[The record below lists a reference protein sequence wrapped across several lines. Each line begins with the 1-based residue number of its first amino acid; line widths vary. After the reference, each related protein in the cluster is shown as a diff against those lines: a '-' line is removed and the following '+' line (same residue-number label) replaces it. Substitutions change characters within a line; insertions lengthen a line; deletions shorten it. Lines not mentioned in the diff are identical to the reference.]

1 MREALRL
8 AARARGR
15 TAPNP
20 PVGAVVVR
28 GRTRI
33 AGGLHT
39 GLGTPHAEA
48 RALAKA
54 GARARGA
61 TLYIT
66 LEPCADWGR
75 TPPCV
80 EAVLES
86 GVRRV
91 VCGMID
97 PDPCTRGKSFA
108 RLRRRGI
115 EVLVGVE
122 EDACQQ
128 LLRGFTSRV
137 ERGRPY
143 THLKLAGSL
152 DGRIATHLGESRWIT
167 GPQARRHV
175 HELRR
180 RVDAIA
186 VGSQTVLADD
196 PELTA
201 RDGSRVVHRPR
212 RVVVDSK
219 LRTPLSARLLQRDGA
234 VLLAGTDAPA
244 ARRKRLEG
252 AGAEVVAC
260 RSRDGHL
267 DLRAAWR
274 KLGALGMN
282 ELLVEGGGGLGAALL
297 RARLVDRL
305 HLFLAPALIGGDG
318 RALLGPLGVD
328 RLNQALRARTFSVRR
343 VGGDVLVE
351 MEW

>member
-1 MREALRL
+1 
-8 AARARGR
+8 
-15 TAPNP
+15 
-20 PVGAVVVR
+20 
-28 GRTRI
+28 
-33 AGGLHT
+33 
-39 GLGTPHAEA
+39 
-48 RALAKA
+48 
-54 GARARGA
+54 
-61 TLYIT
+61 
-66 LEPCADWGR
+66 
-75 TPPCV
+75 
-80 EAVLES
+80 
-86 GVRRV
+86 
-91 VCGMID
+91 MID
-97 PDPCTRGKSFA
+97 PDPSTRGKSFA

-115 EVLVGVE
+115 EVVVGVE

-137 ERGRPY
+137 DRGRPY

-152 DGRIATHLGESRWIT
+152 DGRIATRGGESRWIT
-167 GPQARRHV
+167 GPEARRRV

-219 LRTPLSARLLQRDGA
+219 LRTPPSARLLQRDGA
-234 VLLAGTDAPA
+234 VLLAGADAPA
-244 ARRKRLEG
+244 ARRRRLAG
-252 AGAEVVAC
+252 AGAEVVTC
-260 RSRDGHL
+260 RTRDGHL

-274 KLGALGMN
+274 RLGALGMN

-328 RLNQALRARTFSVRR
+328 RLHQALRPRTFSVRR
-343 VGGDVLVE
+343 LGGDVLVE